1 MGLTILAISLAVIA
15 GAAIAIQS
23 ALNNI
28 LTKYAGVW
36 TTNSVVHG
44 SGLIVAVC
52 ITLLLGKYQ
61 FASLGEAPWYSL
73 LGGTLG
79 VCIVA
84 SVIFAITQLKVGY
97 TITILVVSQV
107 VAATLI
113 DHFGL
118 LGSPI
123 VTMDW
128 KRVLGIGLLIAG
140 ALLIKK

>member
-1 MGLTILAISLAVIA
+1 MGHTVLAILLAIIA
-15 GAAIAIQS
+15 GVAIAIQS
-23 ALNNI
+23 TLNNL
-28 LTKYAGVW
+28 LTKYVGVW
-36 TTNSVVHG
+36 TTNAVVHG
-44 SGLIVAVC
+44 SGLLVAVC
-52 ITLLLGKYQ
+52 ITMLLGKNQ
-61 FASLGEAPWYSL
+61 LASFGAAPWYSL

-84 SVIFAITQLKVGY
+84 SVIFAITQLNVGF

-118 LGSPI
+118 LGCP
-123 VTMDW
+123 VVPMDW
-128 KRVLGIGLLIAG
+128 KRIMGICLLFAG

>member
-1 MGLTILAISLAVIA
+1 MGLTVLAVSLAIIA

-23 ALNNI
+23 ALNNM
-28 LTKYAGVW
+28 LTKYTGVW

-44 SGLIVAVC
+44 SGLIVAAC
-52 ITLLLGKYQ
+52 IMLLLGKNQ
-61 FASLGEAPWYSL
+61 LAAISAAPWYSL

-84 SVIFAITQLKVGY
+84 SVIFAITQLKVGF

-118 LGSPI
+118 LGSP
-123 VTMDW
+123 VVLMDW
-128 KRVLGIGLLIAG
+128 KRALGICLLVAG